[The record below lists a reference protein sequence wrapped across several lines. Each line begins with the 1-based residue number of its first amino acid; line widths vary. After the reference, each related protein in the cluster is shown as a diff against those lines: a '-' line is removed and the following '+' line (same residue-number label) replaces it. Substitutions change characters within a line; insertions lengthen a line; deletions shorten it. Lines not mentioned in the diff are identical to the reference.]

1 MTEEDDRYVQRM
13 QQQIRQISEQ
23 EGLSQEEVEKQILDS
38 IKNPSSTGHTE
49 KDNDMQLAEMSLM
62 RFLDNLEPAQAE
74 ALTD

>member
-1 MTEEDDRYVQRM
+1 M
-13 QQQIRQISEQ
+13 SEQ

-38 IKNPSSTGHTE
+38 IKNPSSTAYTE
-49 KDNDMQLAEMSLM
+49 QTNDMQLAEMSLM